1 MNIKRK
7 NLWVLIA
14 GAGIWLALPGV
25 ALSDAP
31 PPSDPAVNLPVHL
44 PVNLELTT
52 VPEQPAVL
60 NPCQI
65 LLSAFRT
72 DNGEAVTGTISV
84 EIRPVSPKIRQM
96 DPEWYR
102 NVETFEPGRTRILH
116 NFRIAG
122 EYELAGYIRTP
133 TGEDYKV
140 SRRVQVVDNGAVGF
154 WSETAVKSGLFV
166 ILTVGLFLLAGKFAA
181 RRKSSS

>member
-1 MNIKRK
+1 MSPG
-7 NLWVLIA
+7 IA
-14 GAGIWLALPGV
+14 I
-25 ALSDAP
+25 SDAP
-31 PPSDPAVNLPVHL
+31 PPVK
-44 PVNLELTT
+44 LELAT

-65 LLSAFRT
+65 LISAFRT
-72 DNGEAVTGTISV
+72 GNGEAVTGVISV

-102 NVETFEPGRTRILH
+102 NVETFEPGRARILH

-122 EYELAGYIRTP
+122 EYELVGHVRTP
-133 TGEDYKV
+133 AGEDYEV
-140 SRRVQVVDNGAVGF
+140 SRRAKVVDNGAVGF
-154 WSETAVKSGLFV
+154 WSETAVKSGLFLV
-166 ILTVGLFLLAGKFAA
+166 MTIGLFLLAGKFAS